1 MSTRIYPTLFYI
13 CYDVLARPISNG
25 MVTIEMK
32 LTIATGWDARPVAL
46 LYFAAKTTVMFAG
59 GALAAIIIAVSS
71 APVMPQ
77 SLKTPRHMSGIT
89 ASFISA
95 TQSIR
100 HS

>member
-1 MSTRIYPTLFYI
+1 
-13 CYDVLARPISNG
+13 

-32 LTIATGWDARPVAL
+32 LTIATVWDASPVSL

-77 SLKTPRHMSGIT
+77 SLKTPRHMAVSPR
-89 ASFISA
+89 ALSARRRVSA
-95 TQSIR
+95 TL
-100 HS
+100 